1 MNENDAKSQKSILR
15 SGLSLSFMTLLSR
28 ILGLVREM
36 TKASFLGTSILADAF
51 SVAFMIPNLF
61 RRLFAEGSV
70 SVAFIPT
77 FRNYL
82 EDIQHAGSEEHST
95 ALEHDTHEFV
105 NATFTLLM
113 VLLSLFVAGAIA
125 LTPYFVPVI
134 AGKDYDPAAI
144 PEMNILTR
152 IMFPYLF
159 FVSLAA
165 FYQGILNGVKVFA
178 PSGFTPVLFN
188 ALVITGT
195 YALSPYLANPARAMA
210 IGTLAGGAVQAAF
223 QLPFVMRKGWT
234 PHLTSL
240 KNAFTNPGTRQVLKL
255 IGPTLIG
262 MAAYQLNDT
271 VSTSLATRAG
281 TGMASSLQYSIRL
294 QELILGIFAVSVG
307 TVILPELSTHAR
319 NKDHE
324 KFNSLLISAIRII
337 ALIAIPVTFYSE
349 VTGEH
354 LIRLIYQNN
363 RFADESV
370 FLTLGAFRWHMAGL
384 FFIAL
389 NRILAPAFYAQ
400 NNTKAPA
407 IAGVICMITNMILA
421 FILCM
426 PMKQR
431 GIALALSLASGV
443 NTVVLFWFMKH
454 GGMQGV
460 GALVKETVIYS
471 LKMIVYSLIA
481 AVPTLLL
488 QPWCVRIASGHSRF
502 ISQGIPVVLTAVV
515 FAAVG
520 VGCLVVTRDQVIR
533 DIRKMLKK

>member
-1 MNENDAKSQKSILR
+1 
-15 SGLSLSFMTLLSR
+15 MTLLSR
-28 ILGLVREM
+28 ILGLIREM

-51 SVAFMIPNLF
+51 SVAFMVPNLF

-82 EDIQHAGSEEHST
+82 EDINNAESKEKGTTLQ
-95 ALEHDTHEFV
+95 HDTHDFV

-113 VLLSLFVAGAIA
+113 LLLSVFVAAAIA
-125 LTPYFVPVI
+125 LTPVFIPLI

-144 PEMNILTR
+144 PEMTVLTR

-195 YALSPYLANPARAMA
+195 YVLSPYTANPARAMA

-223 QLPFVMRKGWT
+223 QLPFVVKYGWT
-234 PHLTSL
+234 PRLTTL

-271 VSTSLATRAG
+271 ISTSLATRAG

-324 KFNSLLISAIRII
+324 KFNTILLSAIRII
-337 ALIAIPVTFYSE
+337 ALIAIPVSFYSE

-354 LIRLIYQNN
+354 LIRLIYQTN
-363 RFADESV
+363 RFSDESV
-370 FLTLGAFRWHMAGL
+370 FLTLGAFKWHMAGL

-407 IAGVICMITNMILA
+407 IAGVICMVSNMILA
-421 FILCM
+421 FILCS

-431 GIALALSLASGV
+431 GIALALSLASAI

-454 GGMQGV
+454 DGMTGV
-460 GALVKETVIYS
+460 GSIVKETILYS
-471 LKMIVYSLIA
+471 LRMVVYSIIA
-481 AVPTLLL
+481 AIPTWFL
-488 QPWCVRIASGHSRF
+488 QPYFVRIASGHNHF
-502 ISQGIPVVLTAVV
+502 ISEGIPVVLTAVV
-515 FAAVG
+515 FAVIG
-520 VGCLVVTRDQVIR
+520 VGCLIITRDQVIR